1 MSRDLLFCLE
11 LIVSIAV
18 LHVSAVPY
26 VLKVSHEPD
35 RLERYEQKPDRKISA
50 QAKGAK
56 RKKTFF

>member
-18 LHVSAVPY
+18 LHVSAVPF

-35 RLERYEQKPDRKISA
+35 RSKPDRKMNESLIEEN
-50 QAKGAK
+50 
-56 RKKTFF
+56 